1 MLLFTTQNLTNV
13 QDLKI
18 DLSRQ
23 DFYSSIKTVLN
34 RYCFWALKTLN
45 VCKLLKLL
53 LLKGDNL
60 LQTACC
66 LPLIVKCLHQFYLT
80 KPYFHMNVINNFFP
94 LNYWSEVVVNV
105 HSREFDMTRCTSE
118 ASSAKLTKIP
128 YTCDTIYHKRSLCW
142 TCLRSLNKI
151 LG

>member
-18 DLSRQ
+18 DLSHQ
-23 DFYSSIKTVLN
+23 DFYSSIKTILN

-45 VCKLLKLL
+45 VYKLLKLL

-66 LPLIVKCLHQFYLT
+66 LPLIVKCCTSIL
-80 KPYFHMNVINNFFP
+80 FHKSLFSHECNFPP
-94 LNYWSEVVVNV
+94 LNYRSEVVVNV

-128 YTCDTIYHKRSLCW
+128 YTCDTIYHKHSLCW
-142 TCLRSLNKI
+142 TRLGSVNKF